1 MARHA
6 RLSGLD
12 KRRADGQGSCAP
24 AGRTTNR
31 LIVTGAVMVG
41 TFMAAVEVTIVATAM
56 PTIVGSL
63 GGFAYYA
70 WVFSAF
76 LLAQAVTIP
85 IYGKLADTYGR
96 RPVFIA
102 GTLVFLAGS
111 VLAGLAPTMLF
122 LVASRAMQGL
132 GAGAILPIATT
143 IIGDLYT
150 LEERVKIQ
158 GYLNSVWGIS
168 AVTGPAL
175 GGLIVQTIGWPW
187 IFFLNVP
194 IGLLAIVGLVLA
206 LHEEVRP
213 QRHRLDIPGALTL
226 VIAIGALL
234 LALLE
239 GGSAWPWLSLP
250 SAGLLLL
257 AGLAL
262 AFFLRWEAR
271 AAEPIVP
278 LAVLR
283 NRVILIA
290 DAAVLASGGL
300 VLGVTSFVPAFVQGV
315 LGASPAVAGFTLTT
329 LSIGWPLASA
339 FTGVLAL
346 RIGFRPTALLGSLCT
361 VLASLMFL
369 VLVRPG
375 VPPVLVALASFVMG
389 VGMGLSSTAFL
400 VAIQDAVTW
409 ERRGVAT
416 GSFMFARLI
425 GSSIGVA
432 LLGAVLNA
440 GIRHYLVG
448 STPLMED
455 NRKLDVA
462 GSLLEPAWRASLSPE
477 VVATL
482 QTALV
487 AGLRW
492 VYLVVLCLALLGTA
506 ITWFFPGLRR
516 SCDNEP

>member
-6 RLSGLD
+6 EPPSLD
-12 KRRADGQGSCAP
+12 KVQPPGQGHRAP
-24 AGRTTNR
+24 ARRRTNR
-31 LIVTGAVMVG
+31 LVVTGAVMVG

-85 IYGKLADTYGR
+85 VYGKLADTYGR

-111 VLAGLAPTMLF
+111 VLAGLAPTMLV

-132 GAGAILPIATT
+132 GAGAILPVATT

-158 GYLNSVWGIS
+158 GYLNSVWGVS

-194 IGLLAIVGLVLA
+194 IGLLAIAGLLLA

-213 QRHRLDIPGALTL
+213 QRHRLDLAGAILL
-226 VIAIGALL
+226 VIAIAALL

-250 SAGLLLL
+250 SAGLFLL

-262 AFFLRWEAR
+262 ALFLRREAQ
-271 AAEPIVP
+271 APEPILP

-283 NRVILIA
+283 NRVILVA
-290 DAAVLASGGL
+290 DTAVLSSGGL

-315 LGASPAVAGFTLTT
+315 LGAPPAVAGFTLTT

-339 FTGVLAL
+339 FTGMLAL
-346 RIGFRPTALLGSLCT
+346 RIGFRTTALLGSLCT
-361 VLASLMFL
+361 VVASLLFL
-369 VLVRPG
+369 ALMRPG
-375 VPPVLVALASFVMG
+375 TSPALVALASFVMG
-389 VGMGLSSTAFL
+389 TGMGLSSTAFL
-400 VAIQDAVTW
+400 VAIQDAVPW

-425 GSSIGVA
+425 GSSISVA
-432 LLGAVLNA
+432 LLGTVLNA
-440 GIRHYLVG
+440 GIRRYLTG
-448 STPLMED
+448 STAVLGD
-455 NRKLDVA
+455 NRRLDVA
-462 GSLLEPAWRASLSPE
+462 GSLLEPALRSSLSPE
-477 VVATL
+477 TVAAL
-482 QTALV
+482 QAALV

-492 VYLVVLCLALLGTA
+492 VYLVVLGLALLGTA
-506 ITWFFPGLRR
+506 ITWFFPGVRR
-516 SCDNEP
+516 SRHNTE